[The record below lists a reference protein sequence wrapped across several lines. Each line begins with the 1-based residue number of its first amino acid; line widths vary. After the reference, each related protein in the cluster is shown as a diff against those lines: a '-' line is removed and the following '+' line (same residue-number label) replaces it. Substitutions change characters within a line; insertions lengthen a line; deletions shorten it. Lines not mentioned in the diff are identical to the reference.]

1 MWWPMFLIPAPARQK
16 EAFLCVFETS
26 LVNRAMQKEAISN
39 NRTKPNQ
46 KNKQTKTGSEGFI
59 FSITKI
65 FLSTSSFTNLTPN
78 PL

>member
-39 NRTKPNQ
+39 NQTKPNQ
-46 KNKQTKTGSEGFI
+46 KTNKQ
-59 FSITKI
+59 ITQSK
-65 FLSTSSFTNLTPN
+65 SF
-78 PL
+78 